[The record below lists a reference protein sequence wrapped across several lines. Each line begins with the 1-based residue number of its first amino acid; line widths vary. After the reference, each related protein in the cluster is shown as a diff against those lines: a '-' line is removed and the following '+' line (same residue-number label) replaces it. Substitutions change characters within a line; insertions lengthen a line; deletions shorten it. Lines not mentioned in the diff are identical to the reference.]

1 MKYRYDEECEDELHE
16 ELVDNEGVERA
27 LNDII
32 FIKQLVSWESD
43 QWNVVM
49 CTEVLMLRNL
59 DCGMLRHI

>member
-32 FIKQLVSWESD
+32 FIKQLVS
-43 QWNVVM
+43 
-49 CTEVLMLRNL
+49 
-59 DCGMLRHI
+59 